1 MLFGGIAWTIFWCN
15 PSKLSR
21 RQLATVNE
29 IGEEGAIK
37 RLSVRPFLLWLERF
51 FISYESLWFDQNYI
65 YVFRG
70 QELAAR
76 YKFEQILELEGTKMR
91 INSSRIWRIC
101 FADEFEKDGTSEY
114 KFAPAA
120 SIFTPNFKEFL
131 QILREKNQDAI
142 KTKLR
147 FWETV

>member
-1 MLFGGIAWTIFWCN
+1 M
-15 PSKLSR
+15 
-21 RQLATVNE
+21 
-29 IGEEGAIK
+29 
-37 RLSVRPFLLWLERF
+37 RPFLLWLERF

-114 KFAPAA
+114 KFAPAV
-120 SIFTPNFKEFL
+120 SIFMPNFKEFL

-147 FWETV
+147 FWKTV

>member
-1 MLFGGIAWTIFWCN
+1 
-15 PSKLSR
+15 
-21 RQLATVNE
+21 
-29 IGEEGAIK
+29 
-37 RLSVRPFLLWLERF
+37 
-51 FISYESLWFDQNYI
+51 
-65 YVFRG
+65 
-70 QELAAR
+70 
-76 YKFEQILELEGTKMR
+76 MR

-114 KFAPAA
+114 KFAPAV

-142 KTKLR
+142 KTKPR

>member
-1 MLFGGIAWTIFWCN
+1 MGLFGRYFGEI
-15 PSKLSR
+15 
-21 RQLATVNE
+21 LASS
-29 IGEEGAIK
+29 APASSLQ
-37 RLSVRPFLLWLERF
+37 RLSVRPFLLWLEWF
-51 FISYESLWFDQNYI
+51 FISRESLWFDQNYI

-70 QELAAR
+70 QEFVAK
-76 YKFEQILELEGTKMR
+76 YKFEQIVALESTKIW
-91 INSSRIWRIC
+91 INSARIWRIC

-142 KTKLR
+142 KTEPR